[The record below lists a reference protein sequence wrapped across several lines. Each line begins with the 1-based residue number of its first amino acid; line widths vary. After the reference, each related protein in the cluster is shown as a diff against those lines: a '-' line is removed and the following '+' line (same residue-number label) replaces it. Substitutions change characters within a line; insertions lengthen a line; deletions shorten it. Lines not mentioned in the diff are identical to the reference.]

1 MFEAYEEFEVA
12 VGDGRVV
19 GRVAPSADPTH
30 LVLLLLHG
38 HPQTHVIW
46 HRVADRLARSF
57 TVVAADLPG
66 YGGSRPSS
74 PGADALTKRSMA
86 ADLVAAME
94 VLGARHGFDR
104 YAVCAHDRGARVTHR
119 LLVDHPGRVTRA
131 MLLDIAP
138 TLDMYDQTTRAF
150 ATAYWHWF
158 FLVQAAPL
166 PERLIG
172 ADPDA
177 YLDAVMGFGPTGMAP
192 FADEA
197 LAAYR
202 LALRDPEVVHGMCE
216 DYRASAG
223 RDLDLDRADRA
234 GGVRVEVPLR
244 VLWGRDGVVE
254 RLFDPLALWS
264 RVATDVTGGL
274 VDCGHY
280 IPEERPDDLLAEIHG
295 FFGDGRSQDPPPPQ
309 L

>member
-1 MFEAYEEFEVA
+1 MFEAYEEFEIP

-19 GRVAPSADPTH
+19 GRVAPSADSTRP
-30 LVLLLLHG
+30 VLLLLHG

-46 HRVADRLARSF
+46 HRMADRLAESF

-66 YGGSRPSS
+66 YGGSRPST
-74 PGADALTKRSMA
+74 PGPEAWTKRSMA
-86 ADLVAAME
+86 ADLVAAMAA
-94 VLGARHGFDR
+94 LGERHGFER

-138 TLDMYDQTTRAF
+138 TLDMYDGTSRAF

-158 FLVQAAPL
+158 FLIQAAPL

-172 ADPDA
+172 GDPDA
-177 YLDAVMGFGPTGMAP
+177 YLDAVMGFGPAGMTP
-192 FADEA
+192 FAEEA

-202 LALRDPEVVHGMCE
+202 LGLRDPEVVHGMCE

-223 RDLDLDRADRA
+223 PDLELDRADRA
-234 GGVRVEVPLR
+234 ADVRVEVPLR
-244 VLWGRDGVVE
+244 VLWGRQGVVE
-254 RLFDPLALWS
+254 RLFDPLELWS
-264 RVATDVTGGL
+264 RVATDVSGGL
-274 VDCGHY
+274 LDCGHY
-280 IPEERPDDLLAEIHG
+280 LPEERPDDLLAEIRG
-295 FFGDGRSQDPPPPQ
+295 FFG
-309 L
+309 